1 MKNQSY
7 ERIARFLEHIEPW
20 WLLGV
25 ATLGLS
31 SVFAG
36 VFHMGEVVGAGLV
49 ALLVF
54 GATSVD
60 IRSRLTET
68 YVPRPLAEYE
78 ASALWVACAWIFM
91 GLLGP
96 IRAEGFV
103 IAAALLG
110 WVWVSCSR
118 RTALTAVSLAGIMEL
133 ALTGAGFQTVSQLM
147 IHIVV
152 VVIAIWGLNHFAST
166 EVFRTRLVE
175 LRNLRS
181 HENVQRQRAH
191 DMGLLTAQA
200 PILAELPS
208 VGAVTVDG
216 EYDSLAFI
224 EESYEATLRIL
235 REALTLNSAV
245 LLWRGDHGWTM
256 IAQSST
262 RNDLLQG
269 PFSVLRGH
277 PFKRLG

>member
-7 ERIARFLEHIEPW
+7 ERIARFLEHVEPW

-36 VFHMGEVVGAGLV
+36 VFHMGEVSVGAGLV

-54 GATSVD
+54 GATSLD
-60 IRSRLTET
+60 IRSRLTES

-96 IRAEGFV
+96 VRAEGFV

-110 WVWVSCSR
+110 WVWFSCSR

-133 ALTGAGFQTVSQLM
+133 ALTGAGLQTVSQLI

-152 VVIAIWGLNHFAST
+152 VVIAIWGLNHFASA

-175 LRNLRS
+175 LRNLRTR
-181 HENVQRQRAH
+181 ENVQRQRGARH
-191 DMGLLTAQA
+191 GLT
-200 PILAELPS
+200 
-208 VGAVTVDG
+208 
-216 EYDSLAFI
+216 
-224 EESYEATLRIL
+224 
-235 REALTLNSAV
+235 
-245 LLWRGDHGWTM
+245 H
-256 IAQSST
+256 ST
-262 RNDLLQG
+262 STDLG
-269 PFSVLRGH
+269 
-277 PFKRLG
+277 